1 MSGFVKNR
9 GGIAGV
15 ADVDM
20 PREKL
25 ERLGPE
31 ALHNEELL
39 AILLRTGYEG
49 RNVLEVSRE
58 IFRRFSVDELV
69 DMDLKKLTTIKGIGR
84 AKAAGLVAGFELAKR
99 GLNQGMG
106 IEPSIT
112 SPADVLGLLTDIKDR
127 RKEYFVALFL
137 NARNQVICREN
148 VSVGSLNASLVH
160 PREVFAPAVGSS
172 AASVILAHNH
182 PSGDVTPSRE
192 DIELTRRMVQA
203 GEIMG
208 IEVLDHL
215 IVGSER
221 FLSMKEANVF

>member
-106 IEPSIT
+106 IEPTIT

-160 PREVFAPAVGSS
+160 PREVFVPAVGSS

>member
-1 MSGFVKNR
+1 M
-9 GGIAGV
+9 

-31 ALHNEELL
+31 GLRDEELL

-49 RNVLEVSRE
+49 RNVLEISHGIVKRYP
-58 IFRRFSVDELV
+58 VNKLV
-69 DMDLKKLTTIKGIGR
+69 DMDLKELTTIKGIGR

-99 GLNQGMG
+99 GLNQGIG
-106 IEPSIT
+106 IEPTIT
-112 SPADVLGLLTDIKDR
+112 SPADVLGLLTDIKDL

-160 PREVFAPAVGSS
+160 PREVFVPAVGSS

>member
-31 ALHNEELL
+31 GLRDEELL

-49 RNVLEVSRE
+49 RNVLEISRG
-58 IFRRFSVDELV
+58 IVKRYPVNQLV
-69 DMDLKKLTTIKGIGR
+69 DMDLKELTTIKGIGR

-99 GLNQGMG
+99 GLNQGIG
-106 IEPSIT
+106 IEPTIT
-112 SPADVLGLLTDIKDR
+112 SPADVLGLLTDIKDL

-160 PREVFAPAVGSS
+160 PREVFVPAVGSS

>member
-1 MSGFVKNR
+1 M
-9 GGIAGV
+9 

-31 ALHNEELL
+31 GLRDEELL

-49 RNVLEVSRE
+49 RNVLEISRG
-58 IFRRFSVDELV
+58 IVKRYPVNKLV
-69 DMDLKKLTTIKGIGR
+69 DMDLKELTTIKGIGR

-99 GLNQGMG
+99 GLNQGIG
-106 IEPSIT
+106 IEPTIT
-112 SPADVLGLLTDIKDR
+112 SPADVLGLLTDIKDL

-160 PREVFAPAVGSS
+160 PREVFVPAVGSS

>member
-1 MSGFVKNR
+1 MNGFVKNR

-58 IFRRFSVDELV
+58 IFRHFSVDELV

>member
-1 MSGFVKNR
+1 MNGFVKNR

-31 ALHNEELL
+31 ALRDEELL

-49 RNVLEVSRE
+49 RNVLEISRG
-58 IFRRFSVDELV
+58 IVKRYPVNKLV
-69 DMDLKKLTTIKGIGR
+69 DMDLKELTTIKGIGQ

-99 GLNQGMG
+99 GLNQGIG
-106 IEPSIT
+106 IEPTIT
-112 SPADVLGLLTDIKDR
+112 SPADVLGLLTDIKDL

-160 PREVFAPAVGSS
+160 PREVFVPAVGSS

>member
-1 MSGFVKNR
+1 MSGFVKSR

-31 ALHNEELL
+31 GLRDEELL

-49 RNVLEVSRE
+49 RNVLEISRG
-58 IFRRFSVDELV
+58 IVKRYPVNKLV
-69 DMDLKKLTTIKGIGR
+69 DMDLKELTTIKGIGR

-99 GLNQGMG
+99 GLNQGIG
-106 IEPSIT
+106 IEPTIT
-112 SPADVLGLLTDIKDR
+112 SPADVLGLLTDIKDL

-137 NARNQVICREN
+137 NVRNQVICREN

-160 PREVFAPAVGSS
+160 PREVFVPAVGSS